1 MEKIKILLVDDEQ
14 EFVETLSERIRMREH
29 DSDVALNGEQA
40 LKKMDD
46 DLPDVVVLDLKMPG
60 MDGMEVLRR
69 IRKAYPKVQVIM
81 LTGHGSEKDEEE
93 ARKLGAFEYLQKPVE
108 IDTLMKKVKKAYK
121 SKFESSMMAATF
133 AEAGEFET
141 AKGIRDS
148 DEDED
153 QIKKDK
159 KKSK

>member
-1 MEKIKILLVDDEQ
+1 
-14 EFVETLSERIRMREH
+14 MREH

-108 IDTLMKKVKKAYK
+108 IETLMKKVKKAYK
-121 SKFESSMMAATF
+121 SKFESTMMAAAF
-133 AEAGEFET
+133 AEAGEFDT
-141 AKGIRDS
+141 AKEIRDS
-148 DEDED
+148 DEEED
-153 QIKKDK
+153 MLNKNK